1 MNGMTLGRYLPIDS
15 YIHRLDP
22 RLKIS
27 ALILLLVV
35 VFFDAG
41 FVGYGIL
48 AVLVMLMAYLS
59 KLRMKQLI
67 KSIKPMMFMMGFL
80 LFFNL
85 FFVKTGNVVLTLGPI
100 SIYDQ
105 AIIQSLY
112 IFIRLILIIIMTT
125 ILKAIEIIIAT
136 SCVGNPTFLNGDN
149 KCSIPKVKSNGFVV
163 AVRIVVIIIININL
177 INIYRL

>member
-22 RLKIS
+22 RLKFS
-27 ALILLLVV
+27 ALLFLLIV

-41 FVGYGIL
+41 FLGYGIL
-48 AVLVMLMAYLS
+48 AVLVMAMAYLS
-59 KLRMKQLI
+59 KLKIKQLV

-85 FFVKTGNVVLTLGPI
+85 FFVKTGNIVITLGPV

-112 IFIRLILIIIMTT
+112 IYIKYI
-125 ILKAIEIIIAT
+125 
-136 SCVGNPTFLNGDN
+136 
-149 KCSIPKVKSNGFVV
+149 
-163 AVRIVVIIIININL
+163 
-177 INIYRL
+177 